1 LKVGLSGDNDKAFT
15 RLIRKAYG
23 IGRRL
28 AAVDVQAQLFATA
41 EGDWSQPRLMQSRYP
56 LLNEQ
61 NVLLD
66 LFPTTFFKPAIWWQ
80 HKSPTKDARPV
91 VSALIIHTNSR
102 RL

>member
-1 LKVGLSGDNDKAFT
+1 
-15 RLIRKAYG
+15 
-23 IGRRL
+23 
-28 AAVDVQAQLFATA
+28 
-41 EGDWSQPRLMQSRYP
+41 MQTPYS

-66 LFPTTFFKPAIWWQ
+66 LLPTTFFKPAIWWQ
-80 HKSPTKDARPV
+80 PKSPTNDARPV

>member
-1 LKVGLSGDNDKAFT
+1 
-15 RLIRKAYG
+15 
-23 IGRRL
+23 
-28 AAVDVQAQLFATA
+28 
-41 EGDWSQPRLMQSRYP
+41 MQSRYP
-56 LLNEQ
+56 LLNVQ

-66 LFPTTFFKPAIWWQ
+66 LFPTTFFKLAIWWQ